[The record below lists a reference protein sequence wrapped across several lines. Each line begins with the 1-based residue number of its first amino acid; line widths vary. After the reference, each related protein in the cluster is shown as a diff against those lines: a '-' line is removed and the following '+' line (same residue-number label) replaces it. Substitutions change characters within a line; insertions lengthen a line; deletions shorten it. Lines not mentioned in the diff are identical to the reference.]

1 MCGIAGRVGPGCG
14 DRSVLS
20 RMVGTLEHRGPDSS
34 GEYCVPGVEVGMR
47 RLAIIDVAHGQQP
60 VVLDSGDIVLVFN
73 GEIYNYR
80 QLRSE
85 LVALGHSF
93 GTDSDAEVAAHAYQE
108 WGNGVFSRFRGMF
121 AIAIWDRQLESLILV
136 RDRLGKKPLLWSS
149 LVGGGLAF
157 ASEVRAL
164 RSVLLSG
171 RSLPPINFGA
181 LDDVLTLGYVS
192 GTSSAFRGIEQV
204 APGTVLTWRH
214 GETSSRRFWAPR
226 VESGI
231 SWTEASA
238 LAEAERLLDDAVEA
252 RLISERP
259 LGAFLSGGID
269 STIVSALMVRHH
281 DGPVSTFTIGFED
294 PRFDESTWATRVAA
308 HLGTDHHDLIIT
320 PDPAAWLSMIGEAFD
335 QPFADSSAIPM
346 LLLSKFASKSVVVAL
361 SGDGGDDVFGGY
373 RRYSAVPALQ
383 SLNPLLG
390 LVSPLRRMAADVLS
404 RRGARRGVRLAQEL
418 RPARSL
424 IDRYVRVMTLTPVD
438 VRRRLWSPDV
448 LASMSGEKFSA
459 EQMLVDVWNRQ
470 SSIGTASQRLA
481 LLDVETYL
489 PGDLLVKADISTM
502 AYSLEAR
509 SPFLDHNVVEFG
521 LGLPHHLRHSKG
533 QDKYLLRQLAR
544 KLVPAELIDRP
555 KMGFGVPKA
564 DWLRGPLRSAAR
576 DLLLDQTAR
585 QRGWFVTAEVE
596 RLLREHDEGDN
607 HDEVLWPLLMIENWA
622 RIWVD

>member
-1 MCGIAGRVGPGCG
+1 
-14 DRSVLS
+14 
-20 RMVGTLEHRGPDSS
+20 MVGTLEHRGPDSS

>member
-1 MCGIAGRVGPGCG
+1 
-14 DRSVLS
+14 
-20 RMVGTLEHRGPDSS
+20 MVGTLEHRGPDGS
-34 GEYCVPGVEVGMR
+34 GEYCVPGVELGMR
-47 RLAIIDVAHGQQP
+47 RLAIIDVIHGQQP
-60 VVLDSGDIVLVFN
+60 VVLDEGEIVLVFN

-80 QLRSE
+80 HLRSE
-85 LVALGHSF
+85 LISLGHSF
-93 GTDSDAEVAAHAYQE
+93 GTDSDAEVAAHAYAE
-108 WGNGVFSRFRGMF
+108 WGDEAFSRFRGMF
-121 AIAIWDRQLESLILV
+121 AIAIWDRQLDSLILV
-136 RDRLGKKPLLWSS
+136 RDRLGKKPLLWSP
-149 LVGGGLAF
+149 LEGGGLAF

-164 RSVLLSG
+164 RSALPGGLSMP
-171 RSLPPINFGA
+171 SVNFGA
-181 LDDVLTLGYVS
+181 LDDVLAVGYVA
-192 GTSSAFRGIEQV
+192 GTSSAFQGIEQV
-204 APGTVLTWRH
+204 PPGAVLTWRD
-214 GETSSRRFWAPR
+214 GETSVRRFWTPR
-226 VESGI
+226 ADLGG
-231 SWTEASA
+231 SWTESAA
-238 LAEAERLLDDAVEA
+238 LAETERLLDDAVAA
-252 RLISERP
+252 RLISDRP

-269 STIVSALMVRHH
+269 STIVAALMTRHH

-294 PRFDESTWATRVAA
+294 PRFDESTWASKVAR
-308 HLGTDHHDLIIT
+308 HLGTDHHELIIT
-320 PDPAAWLSMIGEAFD
+320 PDPAAWLSMVSEAFD

-346 LLLSKFASKSVVVAL
+346 LLLSKFASESVVVAL
-361 SGDGGDDVFGGY
+361 SGDGGDEVFGGY

-383 SLNPLLG
+383 KVNPLLG
-390 LVSPLRRMAADVLS
+390 LVSPLRLIAADVLA

-418 RPARSL
+418 QPAKSL
-424 IDRYVRVMTLTPVD
+424 IDRYVRVMTLTSED
-438 VRRRLWSPDV
+438 VRRRLWHPDV
-448 LASMSGEKFSA
+448 LASVAGDRSSA
-459 EQMLVDVWNRQ
+459 EEVLSDAWNRQ
-470 SSIGTASQRLA
+470 QRVGTASQRLA
-481 LLDVETYL
+481 LLDIETYL

-596 RLLREHDEGDN
+596 RLLREHDEGHN
-607 HDEVLWPLLMIENWA
+607 RDEILWPLLMIENWA